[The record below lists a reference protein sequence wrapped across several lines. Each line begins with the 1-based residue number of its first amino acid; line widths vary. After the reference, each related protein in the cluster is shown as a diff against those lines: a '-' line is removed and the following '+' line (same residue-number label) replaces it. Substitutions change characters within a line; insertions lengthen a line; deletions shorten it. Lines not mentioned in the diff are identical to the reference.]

1 VDSSTGRGAQCY
13 NRRMAAGTLFII
25 GTPIGN
31 LEDVTLRALRTLKEC
46 DVVFCEDTRVT
57 RKLLTRHGIH
67 KPTASFHQYSG
78 TNVVEDVRKALRDGK
93 NVAYVTD
100 AGMPGVA
107 DPGPQLVAMCLE
119 EGLAVDVIPGPS
131 ALATA
136 LAHLPVQPPAFTFMA
151 FPGQGAA
158 KLKRF
163 AGAIAAEGKPAVV
176 FVGPHDLAALVQAA
190 RKALPER
197 TMALMCRELTKLHQE
212 VKYLTL
218 AELEARAAGEVK
230 GEITLIFVP
239 PKVEDAPLQVE
250 SPLAEAAEKLA
261 ELGFSG
267 RDRVR
272 ILNALYPKRKA
283 EVRRAVYN
291 TGD

>member
-1 VDSSTGRGAQCY
+1 
-13 NRRMAAGTLFII
+13 MAAGTLFII

-31 LEDVTLRALRTLKEC
+31 LEDVTLRALRTLSEC

-57 RKLLTRHGIH
+57 RKLLTRHGIR

-78 TNVVEDVRKALRDGK
+78 AGVVKEVRQALQDGK

-131 ALATA
+131 ALGTA
-136 LAHLPVQPPAFTFMA
+136 LAYLPVQPLAFAFLA
-151 FPGQGAA
+151 FPGKGAA

-163 AGAIAAEGKPAVV
+163 AETMAAESKPVVV
-176 FVGPHDLAALVQAA
+176 FIGPHDFVALAQAA
-190 RKALPER
+190 RKALPEGTR
-197 TMALMCRELTKLHQE
+197 ALMCRELTKLHQE
-212 VKYLTL
+212 VKYMTL
-218 AELEARAAGEVK
+218 DELEARAAKGVK
-230 GEITLIFVP
+230 GELTLIFVP
-239 PKVEDAPLQVE
+239 PPPMSSAQPD
-250 SPLAEAAEKLA
+250 SPLAEAAARLA
-261 ELGFSG
+261 KMGFSG
-267 RDRVR
+267 RDRLR
-272 ILNALYPKRKA
+272 ILCALYPGRKA

-291 TGD
+291 TED